1 MKKLVVLATLV
12 AFSVPFAKVKAV
24 SDSAL
29 KKDAPK
35 GTKKKKKSKKVKADS
50 AKPAAPAVADSAK
63 AK

>member
-12 AFSVPFAKVKAV
+12 AFAVPFAKVKAV
-24 SDSAL
+24 SDSTL

-35 GTKKKKKSKKVKADS
+35 GTKKKKKSKAKKGDSAKVAPKADS
-50 AKPAAPAVADSAK
+50 VK